1 MRARLSILL
10 AVTAVLAACGG
21 SGGSGGGAKLALG
34 TEATVAYTATASGST
49 PAANTTLGITVTK
62 VRIGSLD
69 DLTAA
74 GLEPDDKNTTPY
86 YVDVHYTNKGNGPV
100 TKNLDVGMEDSDG
113 NSIPTTL
120 DFAFGAG
127 PFALCEEVTK
137 GTLDPGASYDSCT
150 LLLVPKG
157 KTPDRVRFVSQGPD
171 NKITFTDW
179 AVK

>member
-1 MRARLSILL
+1 MRTRLSILL
-10 AVTAVLAACGG
+10 ATAAVLAACGG
-21 SGGSGGGAKLALG
+21 GGGGGGAKLALG
-34 TEATVAYTATASGST
+34 TEATVAYTSAASGST

-62 VRIGSLD
+62 VRKGALE
-69 DLTAA
+69 DLTSA
-74 GLEPDDKNTTPY
+74 GLEPEDKNTTPY

-100 TKNLDVGMEDSDG
+100 PKNLDVGMEDKDG

-120 DFAFGAG
+120 NFAFGAD

-137 GTLDPGASYDSCT
+137 GTLEPGESYDSCT
-150 LLLVPKG
+150 LLLVPNG

-179 AVK
+179 AAG

>member
-1 MRARLSILL
+1 MRTRLSILL
-10 AVTAVLAACGG
+10 AATAVLAACGG
-21 SGGSGGGAKLALG
+21 GGGGGSKLALG
-34 TEATVAYTATASGST
+34 TEATVAYTTTASGST
-49 PAANTTLGITVTK
+49 PAANTTLGVTVTK

-69 DLTAA
+69 DLTSA

-100 TKNLDVGMEDSDG
+100 PKNLDVGMEDKDG

-120 DFAFGAG
+120 DFAFGAD
-127 PFALCEEVTK
+127 PFALCDEVTT
-137 GTLDPGASYDSCT
+137 GTLAPGDSYDSCT
-150 LLLVPKG
+150 LLLVPNG